1 MDNYLS
7 ESRIWLKSTPHI
19 RVLENKLILVVDG
32 VSEYQSRLS
41 VIYDQARN
49 SESDRCTVSV
59 FQPFN
64 ADSHWKTPLPDTIQP
79 PSMAHFREQYLS
91 QAAVELIGDAIDELH
106 GELMIVIPQE

>member
-7 ESRIWLKSTPHI
+7 ESRVWLQPTPHI
-19 RVLENKLILVVDG
+19 RFLDNKLILVVDG

-41 VIYDQARN
+41 VTYDQAGN
-49 SESDRCTVSV
+49 PESERCTVSV

-91 QAAVELIGDAIDELH
+91 QAAVELIGDSVDELH